1 MAQPTNDTKAGAGI
15 LPDTELNP
23 LVNPLL
29 AAHMGRWAEVYFTS
43 PPERRAQAVS
53 DLVRELWAIHRHQF
67 PPQRWSSETIWPKV
81 RDEAA
86 EVSSPNS
93 EPPDRSS
100 AESCGHQNAA
110 HKDSAACA
118 ARPDVFAGAAAT
130 IRGTGADRACS
141 LE

>member
-1 MAQPTNDTKAGAGI
+1 MAQPTNDTKTGAGI

-43 PPERRAQAVS
+43 PPEKRAQAVS
-53 DLVRELWAIHRHQF
+53 DLVRELSGMHRLQ
-67 PPQRWSSETIWPKV
+67 PRPNGEQRSYM
-81 RDEAA
+81 A
-86 EVSSPNS
+86 EGSKTPRRISSPNS
-93 EPPDRSS
+93 EPPHGPVRILRTPKRRLTKILR
-100 AESCGHQNAA
+100 HV
-110 HKDSAACA
+110 
-118 ARPDVFAGAAAT
+118 RRTPDIFAGAAAT